1 MKLKGFNKRLH
12 NIFFHIHTVSGIT
25 ISFALF
31 VIFLA
36 GAFSLFRDEV
46 YRWESPDSRYAT
58 PKEFSLQ
65 KAYDLATAKV
75 PDWQVKNDMTI
86 KLPLEDH
93 PDFRVHGYVYDA
105 DSTLKIKSVLLRSDN
120 YDLTVYDEIN
130 VHMMETIYH
139 LHYFGQVPFGLYIS
153 GLVSLFFLFAIIS
166 GLLTHWKDMFSKFFT
181 IRRNGL
187 KNFWKDAHTSLG
199 FISLPFQ
206 VIYAIT
212 GCLFGLSI
220 LLLAPSVLVLFNG
233 SQDEVRATLDPF
245 FDTKYNPDAKDSDD
259 MISLDVLYQKALALN
274 PNCTSHFARIRN
286 YGTEEAAVS
295 YFLDN
300 NSGVAGNG
308 SIIFDLRSGDV
319 IGHEKPSNKGY
330 LASYSVLF
338 RMHFASYGGVYLK
351 IVYFILSIITCFMLI
366 AGILLWQSARD
377 NKKYTD
383 QQRRFHHRVTKAFLC
398 ICYSLLPAIA
408 IIFITNI
415 CTPFA
420 MENRVFFVDTVFFVS
435 WLILGLSGIFYTDY
449 KRLLFFYV
457 ALTGIFAV
465 LIPLAN
471 GIMTGDWL
479 HLALSRSEWH
489 VGLVDLA
496 WLITGIFLIYLS
508 YRNQRYLLPSRTI
521 KP

>member
-1 MKLKGFNKRLH
+1 
-12 NIFFHIHTVSGIT
+12 
-25 ISFALF
+25 
-31 VIFLA
+31 
-36 GAFSLFRDEV
+36 
-46 YRWESPDSRYAT
+46 
-58 PKEFSLQ
+58 
-65 KAYDLATAKV
+65 
-75 PDWQVKNDMTI
+75 
-86 KLPLEDH
+86 
-93 PDFRVHGYVYDA
+93 
-105 DSTLKIKSVLLRSDN
+105 
-120 YDLTVYDEIN
+120 
-130 VHMMETIYH
+130 
-139 LHYFGQVPFGLYIS
+139 
-153 GLVSLFFLFAIIS
+153 
-166 GLLTHWKDMFSKFFT
+166 
-181 IRRNGL
+181 
-187 KNFWKDAHTSLG
+187 
-199 FISLPFQ
+199 
-206 VIYAIT
+206 
-212 GCLFGLSI
+212 
-220 LLLAPSVLVLFNG
+220 
-233 SQDEVRATLDPF
+233 
-245 FDTKYNPDAKDSDD
+245 
-259 MISLDVLYQKALALN
+259 
-274 PNCTSHFARIRN
+274 
-286 YGTEEAAVS
+286 
-295 YFLDN
+295 
-300 NSGVAGNG
+300 
-308 SIIFDLRSGDV
+308 
-319 IGHEKPSNKGY
+319 
-330 LASYSVLF
+330 
-338 RMHFASYGGVYLK
+338 
-351 IVYFILSIITCFMLI
+351 MLI